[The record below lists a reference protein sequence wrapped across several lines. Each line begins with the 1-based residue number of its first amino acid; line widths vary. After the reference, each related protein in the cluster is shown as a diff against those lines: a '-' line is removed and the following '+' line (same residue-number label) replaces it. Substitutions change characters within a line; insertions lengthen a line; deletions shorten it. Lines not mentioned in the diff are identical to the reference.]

1 MQQPLFYEEVRA
13 DGVARLTLSRAEV
26 HNAFNDRLISELTLA
41 LRGLESD
48 PRVRVV
54 MLAAEGKS
62 FSAGADLN
70 WMKSM
75 VGYTEQ
81 ENLED
86 SRALA
91 ALMRTLNDLKKPTV
105 ALVQGSAF
113 GGGVGLVACCD
124 IALSVESA
132 KFALTEVKLGLIPS
146 VISPYVVAAIG
157 QRAARRYFLTGE
169 LFTAKEACALGLVH
183 QVVGFDDLETRAEEV
198 AALLIKAGP
207 EAQAAAKDLVFT
219 VAGRPVDDAL
229 VEETAKR
236 IARIRV
242 SAEGQEGLAAFFDKR
257 RPEWIPDSGDA

>member
-1 MQQPLFYEEVRA
+1 MQQPLFYEEVRD
-13 DGVARLTLSRAEV
+13 DGVARLTLTRAEV
-26 HNAFNDRLISELTLA
+26 HNAFNDQLIAELTQA
-41 LRGLESD
+41 LQGLESD
-48 PRVRVV
+48 RRVRVV
-54 MLAAEGKS
+54 VLAAEGKS

-75 VGYTEQ
+75 AGYSEQ

-86 SRALA
+86 SRKLA
-91 ALMRTLNDLKKPTV
+91 GLMRTLNGLSKPTV

-169 LFTAKEACALGLVH
+169 PITAAEACELGLIH
-183 QVVGFDDLETRAEEV
+183 QVVGFDDLETRGEEV
-198 AALLIKAGP
+198 VELLLKAGP
-207 EAQAAAKDLVFT
+207 EAQAAAKDLVFA
-219 VAGRPVDDAL
+219 VAERPVDDAL
-229 VEETAKR
+229 VEETARR
-236 IARIRV
+236 IAAIRV
-242 SAEGQEGLAAFFDKR
+242 GAEGQEGLAAFFEKR
-257 RPEWIPDSGDA
+257 RPSWIPGGEE

>member
-1 MQQPLFYEEVRA
+1 MQQPLFMEEVGER
-13 DGVARLTLSRAEV
+13 GVARLTLTRPEV
-26 HNAFNDRLISELTLA
+26 HNAFNDQLIGELTQA

-54 MLAAEGKS
+54 VLAAEGKS
-62 FSAGADLN
+62 FSSGADLN

-75 VGYTEQ
+75 VGYSEQ

-91 ALMRTLNDLKKPTV
+91 GLMRTLNDLSKPTV

-124 IALSVESA
+124 IAIAVDSA

-169 LFTAKEACALGLVH
+169 PFTAKQACALGLIDRV
-183 QVVGFDDLETRAEEV
+183 V
-198 AALLIKAGP
+198 AAENLESSGAEVLELLLKAGP
-207 EAQAAAKDLVFT
+207 EAQAAAKDLIFT
-219 VAGRPVDDAL
+219 VSGRPVDDAL
-229 VEETAKR
+229 VEDTARR

-242 SAEGQEGLAAFFDKR
+242 GAEGQEGLTSFFEKR
-257 RPEWIPDSGDA
+257 RPDWLADE

>member
-1 MQQPLFYEEVRA
+1 MQEPLFMEEVRD
-13 DGVARLTLSRAEV
+13 DGVARLTLTRPEV
-26 HNAFNDRLISELTLA
+26 HNAFNEQLIGELTQA
-41 LRGLESD
+41 LKGLESD
-48 PRVRVV
+48 RRVRAVV
-54 MLAAEGKS
+54 LAAEGKS

-75 VGYTEQ
+75 AGYSEQ

-91 ALMRTLNDLKKPTV
+91 GLMRTLNDLKKPTM

-169 LFTAKEACALGLVH
+169 PFTAREAAELGLIH
-183 QVVGFDDLETRAEEV
+183 QVVGFDDLERSVEEV
-198 AALLIKAGP
+198 LALLLKAGP

-219 VAGRPVDDAL
+219 VADRPVDDAL

-236 IARIRV
+236 IARIRI
-242 SAEGQEGLAAFFDKR
+242 SAEGQEGLTSFFEKR
-257 RPEWIPDSGDA
+257 RPEWIANGEEE

>member
-1 MQQPLFYEEVRA
+1 MQQPLFYEEVRE
-13 DGVARLTLSRAEV
+13 DGVARLTLTRAEV
-26 HNAFNDRLISELTLA
+26 HNAFNDQLIAELTQA
-41 LRGLESD
+41 LQGLESD
-48 PRVRVV
+48 RRVRVV
-54 MLAAEGKS
+54 VLAAEGKS

-75 VGYTEQ
+75 AGYSEQ

-86 SRALA
+86 SRKLA
-91 ALMRTLNDLKKPTV
+91 GLMRTLNDLKKPTV

-124 IALSVESA
+124 IALTVESA

-169 LFTAKEACALGLVH
+169 PFTARRALELGLVH
-183 QVVGFDDLETRAEEV
+183 QVVGFDDLETTGEEV
-198 AALLIKAGP
+198 VALLLKAGP
-207 EAQAAAKDLVFT
+207 GAQAAAKDLVFT
-219 VAGRPVDDAL
+219 VADRPVDDAL
-229 VEETAKR
+229 VEETAQR

-242 SAEGQEGLAAFFDKR
+242 GAEGQEGLAAFFEKR
-257 RPEWIPDSGDA
+257 RPKWILSGEEE

>member
-1 MQQPLFYEEVRA
+1 MQQPFFMEEVGGN
-13 DGVARLTLSRAEV
+13 GVARLTLTRPEV
-26 HNAFNDRLISELTLA
+26 HNAFNDQLIAELTQA
-41 LRGLESD
+41 LRGLDSD
-48 PRVRVV
+48 PRVRIVV
-54 MLAAEGKS
+54 LAAEGKS

-75 VGYTEQ
+75 AGYSEQ

-91 ALMRTLNDLKKPTV
+91 GLMRTLNDLSKPTL

-124 IALSVESA
+124 IAIAVDSA

-169 LFTAKEACALGLVH
+169 PFGAKEACALGLIDR
-183 QVVGFDDLETRAEEV
+183 VVSFEDLEATGEEI
-198 AALLIKAGP
+198 AALLLKAGP
-207 EAQAAAKDLVFT
+207 EAQAAAKDLIFAVSE
-219 VAGRPVDDAL
+219 RPVDDAL
-229 VEETAKR
+229 VEETARR
-236 IARIRV
+236 IAKIRV
-242 SAEGQEGLAAFFDKR
+242 GPEGQEGLAAFFEKR
-257 RPEWIPDSGDA
+257 RPSWIPGE